1 MKDPYLILEINKNS
15 TIEEIKKAYKKIA
28 LENHPDKNQ
37 NKEINIQEENIKKFR
52 EATEAYNYLL
62 NNKEFNNEEI
72 KNWKDIWY
80 DIVNNKNETKDF
92 IKNMANIF
100 MDNNLINKKNKN
112 IYKFANIPIKHD
124 INVNISYNEIFNNLK
139 KKLRLILKE
148 IDEPIFIEI
157 LCGDSY
163 PKINKIY
170 IDDDEIEH
178 NIIINMKLI
187 NEENYNHEII
197 NNKINLIY
205 NIELNL
211 LNYFEGY
218 NGEIYYID
226 KKKIYIKIPSFVK
239 NKYEIKDKG
248 INGGSLIINIKYKQ
262 INKTKYNI
270 LEKNEKENLSKILN
284 III

>member
-1 MKDPYLILEINKNS
+1 MKDPYLILEINNNS

-62 NNKEFNNEEI
+62 NNKEFDNEEI

-270 LEKNEKENLSKILN
+270 LENNEKENLLKILN

>member
-37 NKEINIQEENIKKFR
+37 NKEKNIQEENIKKFR

-62 NNKEFNNEEI
+62 NNKQFDNEEI

-100 MDNNLINKKNKN
+100 MENDLINKKNKN
-112 IYKFANIPIKHD
+112 IYKFTNIPIKHD

-205 NIELNL
+205 DIELNL

-218 NGEIYYID
+218 NVEIYYID
-226 KKKIYIKIPSFVK
+226 KKKIYITIPSFIK
-239 NKYEIKDKG
+239 KKYEIKDKG
-248 INGGSLIINIKYKQ
+248 IKGGSLIINIKYKE

-270 LEKNEKENLSKILN
+270 LEKNEKENLLKILN
-284 III
+284 NII

>member
-226 KKKIYIKIPSFVK
+226 KKKIYITIPSFVK

-270 LEKNEKENLSKILN
+270 LENNEKENLLKILN